1 MTSIDVVSIFL
12 AFLILILF
20 WHVSQKIKYIEKM
33 GIDIPVFLKG
43 MNDIL
48 DKVTQNIAVLQNHA
62 RATHKNM
69 NEKIPLIQEKTDD
82 LSLLIERTERSIQS
96 LESLI
101 EKAKDIERNLNLEE
115 KTLSFAHKK
124 GDRFNKEDDEEEDE
138 DEIFSQHLKNK
149 AFSFMKR
156 K

>member
-1 MTSIDVVSIFL
+1 MTSIDIVSIFL
-12 AFLILILF
+12 SFLLLSLF
-20 WHVSQKIKYIEKM
+20 WHLSQKIKYVEKM

-48 DKVTQNIAVLQNHA
+48 DKVTQNIQILQNHA

-69 NEKIPLIQEKTDD
+69 NEKLPQIQEKTED
-82 LSLLIERTERSIQS
+82 LALLIERTERTMKG

-101 EKAKDIERNLNLEE
+101 EKGREIE
-115 KTLSFAHKK
+115 KTL
-124 GDRFNKEDDEEEDE
+124 NKEDKSNTINKTLDPYFCEEEEEQD
-138 DEIFSQHLKNK
+138 FLPKTSKNH

-156 K
+156 R